1 MAKVGVLLSGCGV
14 QDGSE
19 IHEVV
24 LTMLHLD
31 KNGQEIIPIAP
42 NILQSQ
48 VIDHLAGKEMERENR
63 DVLVEAA
70 RIARGDIKTIS
81 ELKTNKLD
89 ALILPGG
96 AGAIKNLTNYALMP
110 EECKINKQTQQLIL
124 EMIEKKRPVGAICIA
139 PLVVARALIDTDYK
153 PEVTVGYES
162 EPANYIEE
170 ELNAVHIKAEVD
182 EVVVDEELNLFTT
195 PAYML
200 AESIGEVEQGI
211 NKLITRMIDLI

>member
-19 IHEVV
+19 IHEAV

-48 VIDHLAGKEMERENR
+48 VIDHLTGDEMERENR

-70 RIARGDIKTIS
+70 RIARGDIRTIKA
-81 ELKTNKLD
+81 EVTDQLD
-89 ALILPGG
+89 GLILPGG
-96 AGAIKNLTNYALMP
+96 AGAVKNLTNYALMP
-110 EECKINKQTQQLIL
+110 EECKINQQTEQLII
-124 EMIEKKRPVGAICIA
+124 EMIETNRPVGAICIA
-139 PLVVARALIDTDYK
+139 PLVVARALADTDQQPK
-153 PEVTVGYES
+153 VTVGAAS
-162 EPANYIEE
+162 EPAKYIEDK
-170 ELNAVHIKAEVD
+170 LDAVHVEAAVD
-182 EVVVDEELNLFTT
+182 EVVVDDELKILTT

-200 AESIGEVEQGI
+200 AESIAEAEEGI
-211 NKLITRMIDLI
+211 AKLVARMADLI